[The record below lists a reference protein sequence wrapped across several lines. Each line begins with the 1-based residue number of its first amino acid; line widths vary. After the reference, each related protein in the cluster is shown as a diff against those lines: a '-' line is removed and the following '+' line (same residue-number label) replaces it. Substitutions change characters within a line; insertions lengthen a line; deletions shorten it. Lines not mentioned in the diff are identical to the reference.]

1 MAIDIIKPEV
11 ETRDNRLGAVLAFHG
26 KASQLQES
34 SSKRAVK
41 DDQRIYSQCSDC
53 SQGCA
58 EVLSYMIRDA
68 AIVVHSPLGCLSPVS
83 IYERVE
89 ASSKVRGIKAP
100 KIQVISTNIGIDSTV
115 YGGVKILK
123 AAIHEAYE
131 RFHPKAILIHS
142 SCAAGI
148 IGDDIESV
156 VNETEK
162 ELKIPIV
169 PIYCEGFKSKT
180 WTSGFD
186 AVFHGILRKIVK
198 KPEKKQEDLV
208 NIINFAGQDTYTD
221 LFKKINLRPNLIVP
235 NSSVDQ
241 LSIMSEA
248 ACTISICESL
258 GTYGAAAL
266 EQNYGVPQL
275 KVSSPYGI
283 EWTDRWLRELAKVT
297 NRTEL
302 AEKLI
307 KEENERIKPIIEGYR
322 KVLKGKRAY
331 IYSGDSFAHYLT
343 NMVKDYGMEVIGITT
358 LHHDQTTD
366 TKSPELD
373 TLGEMIKS
381 VGDVERFSVC
391 NKQPFIMYK
400 IFKELKPDILITR
413 HDSIATI
420 GTKLGIP
427 SIRANDINV
436 LSCYDGA
443 VNLGARIIDALNS
456 NKFFKT
462 ISEHVKFPY
471 SSWWINQTDPFYFD
485 KKAETK

>member
-1 MAIDIIKPEV
+1 MAIDIKKSEV

-26 KASQLQES
+26 KASTLQKD

-41 DDQRIYSQCSDC
+41 EDQRIYSQCSDC

-68 AIVVHSPLGCLSPVS
+68 AVVVHSPLGCLSPVS

-89 ASSKVRGIKAP
+89 ASSKVRGVEAP

-115 YGGVKILK
+115 YGGVKILRE
-123 AAIHEAYE
+123 AILEAYK
-131 RFHPKAILIHS
+131 RFNPKAILIHS

-156 VNETEK
+156 VD
-162 ELKIPIV
+162 ELEEELGIPLV

-186 AVFHGILRKIVK
+186 AVFHGVLRKIVK
-198 KPEKKQEDLV
+198 KPQKKQEDLV
-208 NIINFAGQDTYTD
+208 NIINFAGQDTYSP
-221 LFKKINLRPNLIVP
+221 LLKKINLRPNLIIP
-235 NSSVDQ
+235 NSTVEQ
-241 LSIMSEA
+241 LSRMSEA
-248 ACTISICESL
+248 KCTISICESL

-266 EQNYGVPQL
+266 EENFGVPQL
-275 KVSSPYGI
+275 KAPSPYGI
-283 EWTDRWLRELAKVT
+283 EWTDRWLTELAKIT
-297 NRTEL
+297 DRIEL
-302 AEKLI
+302 TKKLI
-307 KEENERIKPIIEGYR
+307 KEENERIKPTIEEYR
-322 KVLKGKRAY
+322 KVLAGKKAY

-343 NMVKDYGMEVIGITT
+343 NMVKDYGMEVVGITT

-366 TKSPELD
+366 DKSPVLD
-373 TLGEMIKS
+373 TLKEMIDS
-381 VGDVERFSVC
+381 VGDVEKFSVC

-400 IFKELKPDILITR
+400 ILRELKPDILITR
-413 HDSIATI
+413 HETIATI

-436 LSCYDGA
+436 LSGYDGS
-443 VNLGARIIDALNS
+443 VNLGARIIDALQS
-456 NKFFKT
+456 SKFFQT

-471 SSWWINQTDPFYFD
+471 STWWINQTDPFYFD

>member
-26 KASQLQES
+26 TASQLQEN

-41 DDQRIYSQCSDC
+41 DNQRIYSQCSDC

-68 AIVVHSPLGCLSPVS
+68 AIIVHSPLGCLSPVS

-156 VNETEK
+156 VNEAEN
-162 ELKIPIV
+162 ELDIPIV

-208 NIINFAGQDTYTD
+208 NIINFAGQDSYTA
-221 LFKKINLRPNLIVP
+221 LFKRINLRPNLIVP
-235 NSSVDQ
+235 NSSVEQ

-248 ACTISICESL
+248 ACIISICESL

-266 EQNYGVPQL
+266 EENYGVPQL

-283 EWTDRWLRELAKVT
+283 EWTDRWFRELAKIT

-302 AEKLI
+302 VEKLI
-307 KEENERIKPIIEGYR
+307 KEENERIKPIIEGY
-322 KVLKGKRAY
+322 KKILKGKRAY

-343 NMVKDYGMEVIGITT
+343 NMVHEYGMEVVGITT

-366 TKSPELD
+366 DKSPELD
-373 TLGEMIKS
+373 TLSEMIKS

-400 IFKELKPDILITR
+400 IFTELKPDILITR

-436 LSCYDGA
+436 LSCYDGS

-471 SSWWINQTDPFYFD
+471 SSWWITQNDPFYFD
-485 KKAETK
+485 RKVEAK